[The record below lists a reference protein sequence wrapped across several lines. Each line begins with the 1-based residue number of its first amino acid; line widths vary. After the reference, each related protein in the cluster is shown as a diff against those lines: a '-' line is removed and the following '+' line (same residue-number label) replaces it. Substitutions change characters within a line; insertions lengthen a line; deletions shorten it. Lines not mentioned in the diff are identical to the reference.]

1 LVNHID
7 RNSIDVV
14 VALSPNTM
22 ELAPSSIGQFRK
34 LPKDIIAVPRY
45 GNLPLTLEERW
56 LRKRHEAGKL
66 LAEEAEAIMHRVYHR
81 EFVRIFG
88 FKKFDA
94 AVSFAGYDMF
104 WTAVLLENGLPFR
117 KLVYLHNDMYA
128 EHVTIYPEL

>member
-1 LVNHID
+1 KPAVILAGGSFLPNGITTSFINLVNHID

-81 EFVRIFG
+81 EFVRIVG

-94 AVSFAGYDMF
+94 AGSFAGYDMF
-104 WTAVLLENGLPFR
+104 WTAVLLENG
-117 KLVYLHNDMYA
+117 
-128 EHVTIYPEL
+128 